1 MDLSTASMRSILA
14 EVGEHLKVLKKFWIW
29 QTGCFPTILDLFY
42 VGLVD
47 LGSRPHDPAH
57 RDLDVEAVLL
67 VGPQGHLDSPVM
79 VANDFGDL
87 SVHFP
92 SLKNHCE
99 LKKLPQTSAFFA
111 VLFYEGHFEKILKKA
126 KFTKILLKWLNLYH

>member
-47 LGSRPHDPAH
+47 LGSRPHGLAR
-57 RDLDVEAVLL
+57 RDLDVEAVPL
-67 VGPQGHLDSPVM
+67 VGPQGHLDALVM
-79 VANDFGDL
+79 VAIDFGDI

-92 SLKNHCE
+92 GLKKHCE
-99 LKKLPQTSAFFA
+99 LNRIAPDFG
-111 VLFYEGHFEKILKKA
+111 LFCCTFL
-126 KFTKILLKWLNLYH
+126 